1 MSLINLL
8 CGSAQSLPKAERL
21 KAGIY
26 HQLAAIVNRI
36 VLGALC
42 MSEPHK
48 NLPIRSPDPSLD
60 LQDVSPA
67 SNFGPKIAD
76 NSINSPESSPTASKK
91 LRQGGKYLSL
101 LFLSTIASCSFGYLS
116 AKEQLPSSLESP
128 ATANTQVAN
137 SGGILAGTNTNFITQ
152 VVDKVGPAVV
162 RINAS
167 TTLAASQ
174 ESEDDAED
182 PFFRRFFGDRLPQK
196 GRSAEREVKQGTGS
210 GFIINNNGQIITNA
224 HVVAGAT
231 KVTVTLKDGR
241 TIAGK
246 VKGIDRVTDVAV
258 VEIDQKNLPSIQIG
272 NSDRIKPGEWAIAIG
287 NPLGL
292 DNTVTAGIVSAT
304 GRTSAEIG
312 AADKRVNYIQT
323 DAAINP
329 GNSGGPLLN
338 ATGQAIGMNTAILRG
353 TQGLGFAIPINTAIR
368 IANQLIATGKV
379 EHPFLGIQMVN
390 LTPQLREE
398 INSDPKANL
407 KIDVDKGTLIARVVR
422 ESPAAKAGMKS
433 GDIIQNVNGKAV
445 QNSNEVQQAVE
456 TTKIGSSVQV
466 QVRRNGQTINLNV
479 TPIAAP
485 PLTAERE

>member
-1 MSLINLL
+1 
-8 CGSAQSLPKAERL
+8 
-21 KAGIY
+21 
-26 HQLAAIVNRI
+26 
-36 VLGALC
+36 
-42 MSEPHK
+42 MSEPQK
-48 NLPIRSPDPSLD
+48 KLPTRSSDPSLSGQNEPIVRNLSAQNAD
-60 LQDVSPA
+60 DS
-67 SNFGPKIAD
+67 IAP
-76 NSINSPESSPTASKK
+76 STSAHSSVKT
-91 LRQGGKYLSL
+91 LRQGSKYVSL
-101 LFLSTIASCSFGYLS
+101 LLLSTIASCSFGYLA

-128 ATANTQVAN
+128 ATANTQIAN
-137 SGGILAGTNTNFITQ
+137 SSGMLAGVNTNFITQ

-167 TTLAASQ
+167 TTIAASQ
-174 ESEDDAED
+174 DSADEFDD
-182 PFFRRFFGDRLPQK
+182 PFFRRFFGDRMPQ
-196 GRSAEREVKQGTGS
+196 RSRSPEREIKQGTGS

-246 VKGIDRVTDVAV
+246 VKGIDRVTDVAI
-258 VEIDQKNLPSIQIG
+258 VEVAEKNLPSIQIG
-272 NSDRIKPGEWAIAIG
+272 NSERIKPGEWAIAIG

-292 DNTVTAGIVSAT
+292 DNTVTAGIISAT

-368 IANQLIATGKV
+368 IANQLISTGKV

-390 LTPQLREE
+390 LTPQLKQE
-398 INSDPKANL
+398 INSDPNANL

-422 ESPAAKAGMKS
+422 DSPAAKGGIKS
-433 GDIIQNVNGKAV
+433 GDIIQSVNGKTV

-456 TTKIGSSVQV
+456 TTKIGSSIQV
-466 QVRRNGQTINLNV
+466 QVRRNGQNVNLSI

-485 PLTAERE
+485 PLTEERE

>member
-1 MSLINLL
+1 
-8 CGSAQSLPKAERL
+8 
-21 KAGIY
+21 
-26 HQLAAIVNRI
+26 
-36 VLGALC
+36 
-42 MSEPHK
+42 MSEPQQK
-48 NLPIRSPDPSLD
+48 FPLGSPDPNLRQ
-60 LQDVSPA
+60 QDSPA
-67 SNFGPKIAD
+67 AESFQPEVTEHL
-76 NSINSPESSPTASKK
+76 INPVPSSASTLKT
-91 LRQGGKYLSL
+91 LRQGSKYISL
-101 LFLSTIASCSFGYLS
+101 LFLSTIASCSFGYLA
-116 AKEQLPSSLESP
+116 AKEQLPANIESP
-128 ATANTQVAN
+128 ATAQIAN
-137 SGGILAGTNTNFITQ
+137 SGSVLAGVNTNFITQ

-167 TTLAASQ
+167 TTVIAR
-174 ESEDDAED
+174 EGGEDEFED
-182 PFFRRFFGDRLPQK
+182 PFFKRFFGDRMPQR
-196 GRSAEREVKQGTGS
+196 GRSTDREVKQGTGS

-231 KVTVTLKDGR
+231 KVTVTFKDGR
-241 TIAGK
+241 TIPGK
-246 VKGIDRVTDVAV
+246 VKGIDLVTDVAV
-258 VEIDQKNLPSIQIG
+258 IEVNQKNLPSIQIG

-338 ATGQAIGMNTAILRG
+338 AMGQAIGMNTAILRG

-390 LTPQLREE
+390 ITPQLKEE

-407 KIDVDKGTLIARVVR
+407 KIYVDKGTLIARVVKN
-422 ESPAAKAGMKS
+422 SPAATAGMKS
-433 GDIIQNVNGKAV
+433 GDIIQTVNGKAV
-445 QNSNEVQQAVE
+445 KNSNEVQQVVE

-466 QVRRNGQTINLNV
+466 QVRRNGQTISLNV

-485 PLTAERE
+485 PLAAERE

>member
-1 MSLINLL
+1 
-8 CGSAQSLPKAERL
+8 
-21 KAGIY
+21 
-26 HQLAAIVNRI
+26 
-36 VLGALC
+36 

-48 NLPIRSPDPSLD
+48 NLPLRSSDPIPDRQDPSAAND
-60 LQDVSPA
+60 PQA
-67 SNFGPKIAD
+67 KITTNEIAL
-76 NSINSPESSPTASKK
+76 PHTALKT
-91 LRQGGKYLSL
+91 LRQGSKYVSL
-101 LFLSTIASCSFGYLS
+101 LFLSTVASCSFGYL
-116 AKEQLPSSLESP
+116 AAREQLPSSLASP
-128 ATANTQVAN
+128 ATANAQLAN
-137 SGGILAGTNTNFITQ
+137 STGILAGVNTNFITQ

-167 TTLAASQ
+167 TTVANQ
-174 ESEDDAED
+174 FGSEDDVED

-196 GRSAEREVKQGTGS
+196 DRSPEREIKQGTGS
-210 GFIINNNGQIITNA
+210 GFIINSNGYIITNA

-258 VEIDQKNLPSIQIG
+258 IEVAQKNLPSISIG
-272 NSDRIKPGEWAIAIG
+272 NSERIKPGEWAIAIG

-292 DNTVTAGIVSAT
+292 DNTVTAGIISAT

-338 ATGQAIGMNTAILRG
+338 AVGQAIGMNTAILRG
-353 TQGLGFAIPINTAIR
+353 AQGLGFAIPINTAMR

-379 EHPFLGIQMVN
+379 DHPFLGIQMVN
-390 LTPQLREE
+390 LTPQLKAE
-398 INSDPKANL
+398 INSDAKANL

-422 ESPAAKAGMKS
+422 NSPAAKAGIKS
-433 GDIIQNVNGKAV
+433 GDIIQTVNGKAV
-445 QNSNEVQQAVE
+445 QNSNEVQQVVE
-456 TTKIGSSVQV
+456 TTKIGSSIQV
-466 QVRRNGQTINLNV
+466 QVRRNGQTVNLNV

-485 PLTAERE
+485 PLIAERE

>member
-1 MSLINLL
+1 
-8 CGSAQSLPKAERL
+8 
-21 KAGIY
+21 
-26 HQLAAIVNRI
+26 
-36 VLGALC
+36 
-42 MSEPHK
+42 MSEPQP
-48 NLPIRSPDPSLD
+48 NFPLGSPDPTPAP
-60 LQDVSPA
+60 QDSSAAESFQPELTEKSVSPVTS
-67 SNFGPKIAD
+67 SNTTLK
-76 NSINSPESSPTASKK
+76 T
-91 LRQGGKYLSL
+91 LRQGSKYISL
-101 LFLSTIASCSFGYLS
+101 LFLSTIASCSVGYLA
-116 AKEQLPSSLESP
+116 AKEQLPANIESP
-128 ATANTQVAN
+128 ATAQIAN
-137 SGGILAGTNTNFITQ
+137 SSNILAGVNTNFITQ

-167 TTLAASQ
+167 TTVVTRQ
-174 ESEDDAED
+174 GGEDDFED
-182 PFFRRFFGDRLPQK
+182 PFFKRFFGDRLPQR
-196 GRSAEREVKQGTGS
+196 GRSTDREVKQGTGS

-246 VKGIDRVTDVAV
+246 VRGLDRVTDVAV
-258 VEIDQKNLPSIQIG
+258 IEINQKNLPSIQIG
-272 NSDRIKPGEWAIAIG
+272 NSERIKPGEWAIAIG

-292 DNTVTAGIVSAT
+292 DNTVTAGIISAT

-338 ATGQAIGMNTAILRG
+338 AMGQAIGMNTAILRG

-390 LTPQLREE
+390 LTPQLKEE

-407 KIDVDKGTLIARVVR
+407 KIDVDKGTLIARVVKN
-422 ESPAAKAGMKS
+422 SPAATAGMKS
-433 GDIIQNVNGKAV
+433 GDIIQTVNGKAV
-445 QNSNEVQQAVE
+445 QNSNEVQQVVE
-456 TTKIGSSVQV
+456 ITKIGSSVQV
-466 QVRRNGQTINLNV
+466 QVRRNGQTVNLNV
-479 TPIAAP
+479 TPVAAP
-485 PLTAERE
+485 PLAAERE

>member
-1 MSLINLL
+1 
-8 CGSAQSLPKAERL
+8 
-21 KAGIY
+21 
-26 HQLAAIVNRI
+26 
-36 VLGALC
+36 
-42 MSEPHK
+42 MSEPQK
-48 NLPIRSPDPSLD
+48 NFPLGSPDSSLEQQD
-60 LQDVSPA
+60 LPAAKSFQPEVPENSIAPVSP
-67 SNFGPKIAD
+67 SDTTLK
-76 NSINSPESSPTASKK
+76 T
-91 LRQGGKYLSL
+91 LRQGSKYISL
-101 LFLSTIASCSFGYLS
+101 LFLSTIASCSVGYLA
-116 AKEQLPSSLESP
+116 AKEQLPANIESP
-128 ATANTQVAN
+128 ASAQIAN
-137 SGGILAGTNTNFITQ
+137 SGSVLAGSNTNFITQ

-167 TTLAASQ
+167 TTVATR
-174 ESEDDAED
+174 EGGEDNFED
-182 PFFRRFFGDRLPQK
+182 PFFKRFFGDRMPQR
-196 GRSAEREVKQGTGS
+196 GRSTDQEVKQGTGS

-241 TIAGK
+241 TIPGK
-246 VKGIDRVTDVAV
+246 VKGIDPVTDVAV
-258 VEIDQKNLPSIQIG
+258 IEVDQKNLPSIQIG

-338 ATGQAIGMNTAILRG
+338 AMGQAIGMNTAILRG
-353 TQGLGFAIPINTAIR
+353 TQGLGFAIPINTAIC

-390 LTPQLREE
+390 LTPQLKEE

-407 KIDVDKGTLIARVVR
+407 KIDVDKGTLIARVVKN
-422 ESPAAKAGMKS
+422 SPAATAGMKS
-433 GDIIQNVNGKAV
+433 GDIIQTVNGKAV
-445 QNSNEVQQAVE
+445 KNSNEVQQVVE

-466 QVRRNGQTINLNV
+466 QVRRNGQTISLNV

-485 PLTAERE
+485 PLAAERE

>member
-1 MSLINLL
+1 
-8 CGSAQSLPKAERL
+8 
-21 KAGIY
+21 
-26 HQLAAIVNRI
+26 
-36 VLGALC
+36 
-42 MSEPHK
+42 MSEPQK
-48 NLPIRSPDPSLD
+48 NSPIESPDPN
-60 LQDVSPA
+60 LQSQDSPATKSSQPEVTEHLISPVSP
-67 SNFGPKIAD
+67 SHTTLK
-76 NSINSPESSPTASKK
+76 T
-91 LRQGGKYLSL
+91 LRQGSKYISL
-101 LFLSTIASCSFGYLS
+101 LLLSTIASCSFGYLA
-116 AKEQLPSSLESP
+116 AKEQLPASIESP
-128 ATANTQVAN
+128 ATAQIAN
-137 SGGILAGTNTNFITQ
+137 SGSVLAGINTNFITQ

-167 TTLAASQ
+167 TTVVARPGG
-174 ESEDDAED
+174 EDEFED
-182 PFFRRFFGDRLPQK
+182 PFFRRFFGDRLPPR
-196 GRSAEREVKQGTGS
+196 GRAVDREIKQGTGS

-241 TIAGK
+241 TIPGK
-246 VKGIDRVTDVAV
+246 VRGLDRVTDVAV
-258 VEIDQKNLPSIQIG
+258 IEIDQKNLPTIQIG

-292 DNTVTAGIVSAT
+292 DNTVTAGIISAT

-338 ATGQAIGMNTAILRG
+338 AAGQAIGMNTAILRG

-390 LTPQLREE
+390 LTPQLKEE

-407 KIDVDKGTLIARVVR
+407 KIDVDQGTLIARVVKN
-422 ESPAAKAGMKS
+422 SPAASAGMKS
-433 GDIIQNVNGKAV
+433 GDIIQSVNGKTV
-445 QNSNEVQQAVE
+445 KNSNEVQQAVE

-466 QVRRNGQTINLNV
+466 QVRRNGQTVNLNV
-479 TPIAAP
+479 TPVAAP
-485 PLTAERE
+485 PLAAERE

>member
-1 MSLINLL
+1 
-8 CGSAQSLPKAERL
+8 
-21 KAGIY
+21 
-26 HQLAAIVNRI
+26 
-36 VLGALC
+36 
-42 MSEPHK
+42 MSEPQK
-48 NLPIRSPDPSLD
+48 KLPIGSPDPSTEKENTSSSLNS
-60 LQDVSPA
+60 QST
-67 SNFGPKIAD
+67 ITD
-76 NSINSPESSPTASKK
+76 NSIAPVELPHTTRKT
-91 LRQGGKYLSL
+91 LRQGSKYISM
-101 LFLSTIASCSFGYLS
+101 LFLSTIASCSFGYLA

-128 ATANTQVAN
+128 AVADTQLAN
-137 SGGILAGTNTNFITQ
+137 SSGILAGVNTNFITQ

-167 TTLAASQ
+167 TTIAARRGL
-174 ESEDDAED
+174 EDDIED
-182 PFFRRFFGDRLPQK
+182 PFFRRFFGDRMPPRGQ
-196 GRSAEREVKQGTGS
+196 SPEREVRQGTGS

-258 VEIDQKNLPSIQIG
+258 IEIDQKNLPSIQIG
-272 NSDRIKPGEWAIAIG
+272 NSERIKPGEWAIAIG

-292 DNTVTAGIVSAT
+292 DNTVTAGIISAT

-338 ATGQAIGMNTAILRG
+338 ANGQVIGVNTAILRG
-353 TQGLGFAIPINTAIR
+353 TQGLGFAIPINTAMR

-379 EHPFLGIQMVN
+379 EHPFLGVQMIN
-390 LTPQLREE
+390 LTPELKQE
-398 INSDPKANL
+398 INSDPNANF
-407 KIDVDKGTLIARVVR
+407 KIDIDQGTLIARVVR
-422 ESPAAKAGMKS
+422 NSPAANAGIKS
-433 GDIIQNVNGKAV
+433 GDIIESVNGKV
-445 QNSNEVQQAVE
+445 VKNSNEVQQAVE
-456 TTKIGSSVQV
+456 TTKIGTSVQV
-466 QVRRNGQTINLNV
+466 RVRRNGKTIDLNV

-485 PLTAERE
+485 PMTAERE

>member
-1 MSLINLL
+1 
-8 CGSAQSLPKAERL
+8 
-21 KAGIY
+21 
-26 HQLAAIVNRI
+26 
-36 VLGALC
+36 
-42 MSEPHK
+42 MSEPQP
-48 NLPIRSPDPSLD
+48 NFPFGSPDPSPEQ
-60 LQDVSPA
+60 QDSPA
-67 SNFGPKIAD
+67 TKSFSPEVTE
-76 NSINSPESSPTASKK
+76 NSIAPAPPSDSTLKT
-91 LRQGGKYLSL
+91 LRQGSKYISL
-101 LFLSTIASCSFGYLS
+101 LFLSTIASCSFGYLA
-116 AKEQLPSSLESP
+116 AKEQLPASIESP
-128 ATANTQVAN
+128 ATAQLAN
-137 SGGILAGTNTNFITQ
+137 SGSVLAGSNTNFITQ

-167 TTLAASQ
+167 TTVAARQ
-174 ESEDDAED
+174 GGEDDFED
-182 PFFRRFFGDRLPQK
+182 PFFKRFFGDRQPQR
-196 GRSAEREVKQGTGS
+196 GRSADREIKQGTGS

-246 VKGIDRVTDVAV
+246 VKGLDRVTDVAV
-258 VEIDQKNLPSIQIG
+258 IEINQKNLPSIQIG
-272 NSDRIKPGEWAIAIG
+272 NSERIKPGEWAIAIG

-292 DNTVTAGIVSAT
+292 DNTVTAGIISAT

-338 ATGQAIGMNTAILRG
+338 STGQAIGMNTAILRG
-353 TQGLGFAIPINTAIR
+353 TQGLGFAIPINTAMR

-390 LTPQLREE
+390 LTPQLKEE

-422 ESPAAKAGMKS
+422 NSPAAAAGMKS
-433 GDIIQNVNGKAV
+433 GDIIQSVNGKAV
-445 QNSNEVQQAVE
+445 QNSNEVQQVVE
-456 TTKIGSSVQV
+456 TTKIGSSVRI
-466 QVRRNGQTINLNV
+466 QVRRNGQTVSLNV
-479 TPIAAP
+479 TPVAAP

>member
-1 MSLINLL
+1 
-8 CGSAQSLPKAERL
+8 
-21 KAGIY
+21 
-26 HQLAAIVNRI
+26 
-36 VLGALC
+36 
-42 MSEPHK
+42 MSEPQK
-48 NLPIRSPDPSLD
+48 NFPLGSPDSSLEQQD
-60 LQDVSPA
+60 LPAAKSFQPEVSENSIAPVSP
-67 SNFGPKIAD
+67 SDTTLK
-76 NSINSPESSPTASKK
+76 T
-91 LRQGGKYLSL
+91 LRQGSKYISL
-101 LFLSTIASCSFGYLS
+101 LFLSTIASCSVGYLA
-116 AKEQLPSSLESP
+116 AKEQLPANIESP
-128 ATANTQVAN
+128 ASAQIAN
-137 SGGILAGTNTNFITQ
+137 SGSVLAGSNTNFITQ

-167 TTLAASQ
+167 TTVATR
-174 ESEDDAED
+174 EGGEDNFED
-182 PFFRRFFGDRLPQK
+182 PFFKRFFGDRMPQR
-196 GRSAEREVKQGTGS
+196 GRSTDQEVKQGTGS

-241 TIAGK
+241 TIPGK
-246 VKGIDRVTDVAV
+246 VKGIDPVTDVAV
-258 VEIDQKNLPSIQIG
+258 IEVDQKNLPSIQIG

-338 ATGQAIGMNTAILRG
+338 AMGQAIGMNTAILRG

-390 LTPQLREE
+390 LTPQLKEE

-422 ESPAAKAGMKS
+422 NSPAANAGMKS
-433 GDIIQNVNGKAV
+433 GDIIQTVNGKAV
-445 QNSNEVQQAVE
+445 KNSNEVQQVVE

-466 QVRRNGQTINLNV
+466 QVRRNGQTVNLNV

-485 PLTAERE
+485 PLAAERE

>member
-1 MSLINLL
+1 
-8 CGSAQSLPKAERL
+8 
-21 KAGIY
+21 
-26 HQLAAIVNRI
+26 
-36 VLGALC
+36 
-42 MSEPHK
+42 MSEPQP
-48 NLPIRSPDPSLD
+48 NLPLGSPDPSPEQ
-60 LQDVSPA
+60 QDSPAAKSFQPELTENSIAPVSPPH
-67 SNFGPKIAD
+67 STLK
-76 NSINSPESSPTASKK
+76 T
-91 LRQGGKYLSL
+91 LRQGSKYISL
-101 LFLSTIASCSFGYLS
+101 LFLSTIASCSFGYLA
-116 AKEQLPSSLESP
+116 AKEQLPANIESP
-128 ATANTQVAN
+128 AIAQIAN
-137 SGGILAGTNTNFITQ
+137 SSNLLAGVNTNFITQ

-167 TTLAASQ
+167 TTVVTRQGA
-174 ESEDDAED
+174 EDDFED
-182 PFFRRFFGDRLPQK
+182 PFFKRFFGDRLPQR
-196 GRSAEREVKQGTGS
+196 GRSTDREVKQGTGS
-210 GFIINNNGQIITNA
+210 GFIINKNGQIITNA

-258 VEIDQKNLPSIQIG
+258 IEIDQKNLPSIQIG
-272 NSDRIKPGEWAIAIG
+272 NSERIKPGEWAIAIG

-292 DNTVTAGIVSAT
+292 DNTVTAGIISAT

-338 ATGQAIGMNTAILRG
+338 AMGQAIGMNTAILRG

-390 LTPQLREE
+390 LTPQLKEE

-422 ESPAAKAGMKS
+422 NSPAANAGMKS
-433 GDIIQNVNGKAV
+433 GDIIQTVNGKAV
-445 QNSNEVQQAVE
+445 QNSNEVQQVVE

-466 QVRRNGQTINLNV
+466 QVRRNGQTVSLNV
-479 TPIAAP
+479 TPVAAP
-485 PLTAERE
+485 PLAAERE